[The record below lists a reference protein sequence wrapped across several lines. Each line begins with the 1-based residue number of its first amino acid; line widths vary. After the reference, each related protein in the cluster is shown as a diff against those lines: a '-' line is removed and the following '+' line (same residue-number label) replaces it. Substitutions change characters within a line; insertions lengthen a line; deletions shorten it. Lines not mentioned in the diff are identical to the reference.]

1 MTSERPR
8 EAYVWIWLPGA
19 SEPVVAGRLEAVGG
33 LVSFNYGQSY
43 LRRWDAIPLYLP
55 ELPLVPGRISPLP
68 GMSIAGCIA
77 DAGPDAWGQRVI
89 MNRVLGARA
98 MEEDPAALSPLT
110 YLLESGSGRIGAF
123 DFQTSP
129 NEYVSRWGGTASL
142 GELMQSAQRVEQ
154 GVPLSAVLDAALLHA
169 SSVGGARP
177 KALLEDGDR
186 GLIAKFSSISDP
198 YSVVKGEYA
207 AMELARRAGLD
218 VARVELARALGK
230 DVLLVERFDRL
241 PESGRRR
248 AIVSALTILE
258 LDEMLAR
265 YASYVELAHVIR
277 KRFTDAPSTL
287 RELFARITFNVLA
300 GNTDDH
306 ARNHA
311 AFWDGTALTL
321 TPAYDICPQ
330 SRSGGEATQAMSIGP
345 DGFRMSQVAGCVK
358 ASSAYL
364 LSEAE
369 ARDIVDHQIDV
380 IESEWSAVC
389 DRARMTEIERT
400 YFWRR
405 QFLNPFATE
414 GYTRPD

>member
-1 MTSERPR
+1 MISERPR
-8 EAYVWIWLPGA
+8 EAYVWVWLPGA
-19 SEPVVAGRLEAVGG
+19 SEPVVAGRLQVSGG
-33 LVSFNYGQSY
+33 LVNFNYGQSY
-43 LRRWDAIPLYLP
+43 LRRADAIPLYLP
-55 ELPLVPGRISPLP
+55 ELPLVPGQIPPLS

-89 MNRVLGARA
+89 MNRILGAGA
-98 MEEDPAALSPLT
+98 IEEDPAALGPLT
-110 YLLESGSGRIGAF
+110 YLLESGSDRIGAL
-123 DFQTSP
+123 DFQASP
-129 NEYVSRWGGTASL
+129 SEYVSRRGGTASL
-142 GELMQSAQRVEQ
+142 DELMRSAERVEQ
-154 GVPLSAVLDAALLHA
+154 GIPLSPMLDAALLHA

-177 KALLEDGDR
+177 KALLDGGDR
-186 GLIAKFSSISDP
+186 SLIAKFSSVTDP

-218 VARVELARALGK
+218 VARVELRQALGK
-230 DVLLVERFDRL
+230 DVLLVERFDR
-241 PESGRRR
+241 PREPGRRR

-265 YASYVELAHVIR
+265 YASYVQLAHVVR
-277 KRFTDAPSTL
+277 KRFTDAPATL
-287 RELFARITFNVLA
+287 RELFARIVFNVLV

-311 AFWDGTALTL
+311 AFWDGRELTL

-330 SRSGGEATQAMSIGP
+330 SRSGGEPTQAMSIGP

-358 ASSAYL
+358 AASTYL

-369 ARDIVDHQIDV
+369 ARDIVDRQIDV
-380 IESEWSAVC
+380 IESEWSEVC
-389 DRARMTEIERT
+389 DSAQMTEIERA

-414 GYTRPD
+414 GYTRRG